1 MESGS
6 LSADV
11 EQRILAAARKEFEAK
26 GYAGARMQAIA
37 DEAEISKASLHYY
50 FRSKD
55 GIFQKIFEEAFSEYV
70 AIISKLT
77 VETPDWENQVREFTS
92 VLFDFI
98 RCGRILFLV
107 REINRDPELITK
119 TLEKKKKSEQVAYF
133 ERLQATGKITNTDP
147 RLLFI
152 FLNSLCSFPV
162 INRVMFQK
170 ALRLSQKEYDQLMSD
185 YAKSVC
191 DFFIQAIR
199 KQDK

>member
-1 MESGS
+1 MESVL

-11 EQRILAAARKEFEAK
+11 EQRILKAARKEFEAK

-55 GIFQKIFEEAFSEYV
+55 GIFQRIFDEAFEEYLS
-70 AIISKLT
+70 IISKLI
-77 VETPDWENQVREFTS
+77 VETPDWENQIREFTG
-92 VLFDFI
+92 VLFEYI
-98 RCGRILFLV
+98 RCGRVLFLV
-107 REINRDPELITK
+107 REINRDPDLINK
-119 TLEKKKKSEQVAYF
+119 RLEKKKKSEQVAYF
-133 ERLQATGKITNTDP
+133 ERLQATGKITSTDP

-162 INRVMFQK
+162 MNRVMFQK
-170 ALRLSQKEYDQLMSD
+170 ALRLSPRQYDEMMSD
-185 YAKSVC
+185 YARSVC

-199 KQDK
+199 K

>member
-1 MESGS
+1 MESVL

-55 GIFQKIFEEAFSEYV
+55 GIFQRIFDEAFDEYV
-70 AIISKLT
+70 SIISKLA
-77 VETPDWENQVREFTS
+77 VETPDWETQIRDFTA
-92 VLFDFI
+92 VLFDYI
-98 RCGRILFLV
+98 RCGRVLFLV
-107 REINRDPELITK
+107 REINRDPDLINK
-119 TLEKKKKSEQVAYF
+119 SLEKKKKSEQVAYF
-133 ERLQATGKITNTDP
+133 ERLQATGKIVPTDP

-162 INRVMFQK
+162 MNRMMFQK
-170 ALRLSQKEYDQLMSD
+170 ALRLTQKEYDQLMSN
-185 YAKSVC
+185 YARSVC
-191 DFFIQAIR
+191 DFFIQAI
-199 KQDK
+199 KK

>member
-1 MESGS
+1 MESVL

-55 GIFQKIFEEAFSEYV
+55 GIFQRIFDEALEEYV
-70 AIISKLT
+70 SIISKLT
-77 VETPDWENQVREFTS
+77 IETPDWESQIRDFTA
-92 VLFDFI
+92 VLFDYI
-98 RCGRILFLV
+98 RCGRVLFLV
-107 REINRDPELITK
+107 REINRDPDLINK
-119 TLEKKKKSEQVAYF
+119 RLEKKKKSEQVAYF
-133 ERLQATGKITNTDP
+133 ERLQATGKIVPTDP

-162 INRVMFQK
+162 MNRMMFQK
-170 ALRLSQKEYDQLMSD
+170 ALRLNQKEYDQLMSN
-185 YAKSVC
+185 YARSVC
-191 DFFIQAIR
+191 DFFIQAI
-199 KQDK
+199 KK

>member
-1 MESGS
+1 M

-11 EQRILAAARKEFEAK
+11 EQRILKAARKEFEAK

-55 GIFQKIFEEAFSEYV
+55 GIFQRIFDEAFEEYLS
-70 AIISKLT
+70 IISKLI
-77 VETPDWENQVREFTS
+77 VETPDWENQIREFTG
-92 VLFDFI
+92 VLFEYI
-98 RCGRILFLV
+98 RCGRVLFLV
-107 REINRDPELITK
+107 REINRDPDLINK
-119 TLEKKKKSEQVAYF
+119 RLEKKKKSEQVAYF
-133 ERLQATGKITNTDP
+133 ERLQATGKITSTDP

-162 INRVMFQK
+162 MNRVMFQK
-170 ALRLSQKEYDQLMSD
+170 ALRLSPRQYDEMMSD
-185 YAKSVC
+185 YARSVC

-199 KQDK
+199 K

>member
-1 MESGS
+1 MESVL

-55 GIFQKIFEEAFSEYV
+55 GIFQRIFDEAFDEYV
-70 AIISKLT
+70 SIISKLT
-77 VETPDWENQVREFTS
+77 VETPDWETQIREFTG
-92 VLFDFI
+92 VLFDYI
-98 RCGRILFLV
+98 RCGRVLFLV
-107 REINRDPELITK
+107 REINRDPDLINK
-119 TLEKKKKSEQVAYF
+119 SLEKKKKSEQVAYF
-133 ERLQATGKITNTDP
+133 ERLQATGKITATDP

-162 INRVMFQK
+162 MNSVMFQK
-170 ALRLSQKEYDQLMSD
+170 ALRMNQKEYDQLMSN
-185 YAKSVC
+185 YARSVC
-191 DFFIQAIR
+191 DFFIQAI
-199 KQDK
+199 KK

>member
-1 MESGS
+1 MESAL

-55 GIFQKIFEEAFSEYV
+55 GIFQRIFDEAFDEYV
-70 AIISKLT
+70 SIISKLA
-77 VETPDWENQVREFTS
+77 VETPDWETQIRDFTA
-92 VLFDFI
+92 VLFDYI
-98 RCGRILFLV
+98 RCGRVLFLV
-107 REINRDPELITK
+107 REINRDPDLINK
-119 TLEKKKKSEQVAYF
+119 SLEKRKKSEQVAYF
-133 ERLQATGKITNTDP
+133 ERLQATGKIVPTDP

-162 INRVMFQK
+162 MNRMMFQK
-170 ALRLSQKEYDQLMSD
+170 ALRLTQKEYDQLMSN
-185 YAKSVC
+185 YARSVC
-191 DFFIQAIR
+191 DFFIQAI
-199 KQDK
+199 KK